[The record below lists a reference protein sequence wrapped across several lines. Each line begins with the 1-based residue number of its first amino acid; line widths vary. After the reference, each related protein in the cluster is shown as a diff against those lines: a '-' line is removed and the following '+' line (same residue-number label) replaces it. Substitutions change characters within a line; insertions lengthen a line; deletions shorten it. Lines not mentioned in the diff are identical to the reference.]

1 MATSSAPVGPL
12 LTTADLAAH
21 LEDPAWIVVD
31 CRFEL
36 ARPAWGEAAYLEAH
50 IPGAVYAHL
59 DRDLSAP
66 VTGRN
71 GRHPLPDVETMAAT
85 LGHLGIEAG
94 LFVVAYDQDHGMYA
108 SRLWWMLRF
117 LGHDA
122 VAVLDGGCARWERE
136 GRPTA
141 GGREARGRRPFAASV
156 RPGLLVTAGDLSRL
170 IDQPGW
176 RLVDARAPERF
187 RGEVE
192 PLDPVAG
199 HIPGAVNAP
208 WSENIGPDGQLRSPE
223 DLRRRLEPVLDGVP
237 ADRAIAYCGSG
248 VSACHT
254 LLALERAGLHGA
266 RLYAGSWSE
275 WCADPGRP
283 VARRA

>member
-21 LEDPAWIVVD
+21 LEDPAWVVVD

-36 ARPAWGEAAYLEAH
+36 ARPARGEAAYLEAH

-71 GRHPLPDVETMAAT
+71 GRHPLPDVSTMAAT
-85 LGHLGIEAG
+85 LGRLGIEAG
-94 LFVVAYDQDHGMYA
+94 VFVVAYDQDHGMYA

-122 VAVLDGGCARWERE
+122 VAVLDGGFARWERE
-136 GRPTA
+136 DRPAA
-141 GGREARGRRPFAASV
+141 GGREARRPRPFAASV
-156 RPGLLVTAGDLSRL
+156 RPGMLATAEDVSRL

-187 RGEVE
+187 RGEIE

-208 WSENIGPDGQLRSPE
+208 WSENIGPDGQLRSPG
-223 DLRRRLEPVLDGVP
+223 DLRRHLEPVLDGVP

-248 VSACHT
+248 VSACHA

-266 RLYAGSWSE
+266 RLYVGSWSE